1 MKFENFIAKRY
12 LISKH
17 KINFIT
23 IISFLS
29 IAGITIGVAA
39 LIVVL
44 SVFNGFGSLVKSFL
58 ISFDPDI
65 RIEITN
71 PDIRF
76 NVNNY
81 RDQFESISQIKGY
94 APFVSGKVLAL
105 RGRETQVINL
115 KGITKTAGE
124 SIYDIKN
131 NIDTVSNLF
140 GRYNFDEA
148 NGTPRVII
156 GLRLAD
162 KLEAL
167 VGDTV
172 TLISPSGIENVITE
186 TGLPQ
191 MQKFIV
197 GAIFASNNNEYD
209 AQYIFSAL
217 EPAQRLLG
225 YGTRIQGIDFRL
237 NNSDESNK
245 VKEKLSQIFDK
256 KDFTINTWFD
266 FHKELYSV
274 MQVERWTAYII
285 LSLIIA
291 VASFNI
297 LGSLSMSVIEK
308 KRDIG
313 ILRSMGASEK
323 SIVKIFM
330 FEGLLIGI
338 IGTIA
343 GAILGYLICFL
354 QLKFKI
360 YPLDPTQYKIDAL
373 PLQIKLSDFFFV
385 AGISMLLSILA
396 ALFPARRASKVNQLE
411 AIKWE

>member
-65 RIEITN
+65 RIEIIN
-71 PDIRF
+71 PDIKF
-76 NVNNY
+76 NISDY
-81 RDQFESISQIKGY
+81 REQFNSIKEIKGY
-94 APFVSGKVLAL
+94 APFVSGKVLAI

-124 SIYDIKN
+124 TIYDIKN
-131 NIDTVSNLF
+131 NIDTASNLF
-140 GRYNFDEA
+140 GSYNFDEA
-148 NGTPRVII
+148 NGTPKVII

-162 KLEAL
+162 QLEAL

-186 TGLPQ
+186 TGLPK

-225 YGTRIQGIDFRL
+225 YGTRIQGVDFRL
-237 NNSDESNK
+237 QNSDESNRI
-245 VKEKLSQIFDK
+245 KEKITAILNSN
-256 KDFTINTWFD
+256 DFTVNTWFD
-266 FHKELYSV
+266 FHKE
-274 MQVERWTAYII
+274 
-285 LSLIIA
+285 LIIA

-343 GAILGYLICFL
+343 GSILGYFICYL

-373 PLQIKLSDFFFV
+373 PLQVKLSDFFFV

-396 ALFPARRASKVNQLE
+396 ALLPAKRASKVNQLE